1 MYLSKRKKSGIYYI
15 YYRKDDGKKTRVSTK
30 TKIKSEALKFLSQF
44 EKKVKQKTPKSEISL
59 GDFSFLYLKSISVT
73 HTNESY
79 RLTKRLIENFRD
91 DIGKDKLLR
100 QLDQTICEGYILKV
114 YARAKH
120 HGALLLRHFKAFFN
134 RAIVWGYLENNPLKQ
149 MKLRVPENHPTFI
162 SIVELKKIIDQ
173 ENDLMYKHIYEFA
186 FNTGLR
192 ISEIVNLEWND
203 VDLVKGEMKIQNKE
217 GYTTKSKRER
227 VVPMSAK
234 VKEILSLQ
242 SKNSNYIFNIKG
254 EQISKT
260 YLSKR
265 FKGCVKDAKLNDK
278 IHFHTLRHS
287 FASTL
292 VQKGVNLF
300 HVQKLLGHS
309 QISTTQRYSHLRQ
322 QDLVNAINALN

>member
-15 YYRKDDGKKTRVSTK
+15 YFRKDDGKKTRVSTK

-44 EKKVKQKTPKSEISL
+44 EKRVKQKTPKSEISL
-59 GDFSFLYLKSISVT
+59 GDFAFLYLKSISVT

-79 RLTKRLIENFRD
+79 RLTKRLIEKFRD
-91 DIGKDKLLR
+91 GIGKDKLLKE
-100 QLDQTICEGYILKV
+100 LDQTICEGYILKV
-114 YARAKH
+114 YAKAKH

-134 RAIVWGYLENNPLKQ
+134 KAIEWGYLENNPLKQ

-162 SIVELKKIIDQ
+162 SLIELKKIIDK
-173 ENDLMYKHIYEFA
+173 EDDSMYKLIYEFA
-186 FNTGLR
+186 FYTGLR
-192 ISEIVNLEWND
+192 ISEIINLEWSD
-203 VDLVKGEMKIQNKE
+203 IDLGKGEMKIQNKE

-227 VVPMSAK
+227 IVPMNEK
-234 VKEILSLQ
+234 VKYILSQQLN
-242 SKNSNYIFNIKG
+242 NSNYIFNVKG
-254 EQISKT
+254 EQIKKI

-265 FKGCVKDAKLNDK
+265 FKECVRDAKLNER

-300 HVQKLLGHS
+300 YVQKLLGHS

-322 QDLVNAINALN
+322 QDLVNAINTLN